1 MAQAAVTGRLN
12 GVNVD
17 KLTETVQAI
26 RARPSLGTF
35 QFRATN
41 RWTTGGYNR
50 TTIHGFYGAGQEDA
64 TRTEHFLVEA
74 DEPPAL
80 LGQDRAPSP
89 VEWVLHALLACL
101 TTSLVYHA
109 ATYGIRV
116 EAVESRVEGELDLQ
130 GFLGVR
136 EDVRK
141 GYQHI
146 HIGFTVKADATTE
159 TLRALCTYSP
169 VFDIVANPVP
179 VSITVNTV

>member
-1 MAQAAVTGRLN
+1 M
-12 GVNVD
+12 NVD
-17 KLTETVQAI
+17 KLVDTIQAVT
-26 RARPSLGTF
+26 ATPSLGAF
-35 QFRATN
+35 RFRATN

-50 TTIHGFYGAGQEDA
+50 TTIHGFYGIGQEDT
-64 TRTEHFLVEA
+64 TRTQAFLVEA
-74 DEPPAL
+74 DEPRAL

-89 VEWVLHALLACL
+89 VERVLHALLACL

-109 ATYGIRV
+109 AARGIRV
-116 EAVESRVEGELDLQ
+116 EAVESRVEAELDLQ

-141 GYQHI
+141 GYRHI